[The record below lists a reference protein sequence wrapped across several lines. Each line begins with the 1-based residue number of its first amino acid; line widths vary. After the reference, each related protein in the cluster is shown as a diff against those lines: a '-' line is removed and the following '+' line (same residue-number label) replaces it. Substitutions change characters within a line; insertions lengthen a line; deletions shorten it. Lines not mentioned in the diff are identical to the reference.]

1 MLLRLIRGNVAA
13 GREADFVAMCRQQA
27 IDRARAQGLVSFFTG
42 YQPAAGHDKFVMAA
56 VWDSEADAVQAGGD
70 AHQPAIVAIFDGV
83 ATVESFDVYDIIEP
97 AFRGVVDAPGGVVR
111 VTTARVSSGGLKE
124 LLHWLVAQPRGRAST
139 TQRLLLGWAL
149 AQRQLGDSEEIEVVA
164 VTAWPSP
171 LVIEAV
177 AEPGRTGATLYA
189 DIDRFTDDVRVEQ
202 YRAVA
207 LELPDALSD
216 VGSRR
221 VIAARFDSGAA
232 ADAGQSRAAAWELLA
247 ALPVV
252 ASRRVIAAR
261 SDSGAAADAAAAG
274 LHAALGSPQEANISV
289 APLGAPGAPADALS
303 FIVVAR
309 VSISEYAR
317 AERLIAQLS
326 GEVILSQPDT
336 TEKVATK
343 SSDESFPALSPA
355 PGLSPA

>member
-202 YRAVA
+202 YRVVA

-221 VIAARFDSGAA
+221 VIAARF
-232 ADAGQSRAAAWELLA
+232 
-247 ALPVV
+247 
-252 ASRRVIAAR
+252 
-261 SDSGAAADAAAAG
+261 DSGAAADAAAAG

>member
-221 VIAARFDSGAA
+221 VIAARFDSG
-232 ADAGQSRAAAWELLA
+232 G
-247 ALPVV
+247 
-252 ASRRVIAAR
+252 
-261 SDSGAAADAAAAG
+261 AADAAAAG

>member
-56 VWDSEADAVQAGGD
+56 VWESEADAVNAGGD

-83 ATVESFDVYDIIEP
+83 ARVESFDVYDIIEP
-97 AFRGVVDAPGGVVR
+97 AFRGVIDAPGGVVR
-111 VTTARVSSGGLKE
+111 VTTARVSGAGLE
-124 LLHWLVAQPRGRAST
+124 HLMHWLVGQPRGRASM

-149 AQRQLGDSEEIEVVA
+149 GQRPVAGSDEIEVVA
-164 VTAWPSP
+164 VSAWPSP
-171 LVIEAV
+171 LVIEAI

-189 DIDRFTDDVRVEQ
+189 DMDRFTDNVHVEH

-221 VIAARFDSGAA
+221 VIAARFDTREA
-232 ADAGQSRAAAWELLA
+232 ADAT
-247 ALPVV
+247 
-252 ASRRVIAAR
+252 
-261 SDSGAAADAAAAG
+261 AAG
-274 LHAALGSPQEANISV
+274 LKAAVASPHDANISV
-289 APLGAPGAPADALS
+289 APLGAPGAPPDVRS

-326 GEVILSQPDT
+326 GEIILSQPDT

>member
-232 ADAGQSRAAAWELLA
+232 ADA
-247 ALPVV
+247 
-252 ASRRVIAAR
+252 
-261 SDSGAAADAAAAG
+261 AAAG